1 MRSKKASS
9 LETIAVIQVRRK
21 GGLDSRNSRRGG
33 CKMPLPV
40 LFPLLQPCLAA
51 VFGIIPTAIIL
62 IYSVALLK
70 GRFERLEKKFSRL

>member
-1 MRSKKASS
+1 
-9 LETIAVIQVRRK
+9 
-21 GGLDSRNSRRGG
+21 
-33 CKMPLPV
+33 MPLPV